1 MSGPDDLDYKRY
13 TGNVG
18 DDQARETEALLAN
31 LNSTD
36 VLFYPTSGL
45 NWQPIHT
52 FRHQCR
58 LFVYCD
64 WELRQAD
71 FVAAMSQLDH
81 PSFAKRPFLY
91 MQKLVED
98 AIKRHI
104 GQLPAMTQLPWVFTN
119 LEDDKITPWCEMVEL
134 NFKDDDASQP
144 VRLLYIAG
152 NPIEAYRSLFTSNQ
166 TAPKLVYLRQPGDI
180 PEAAWGA
187 FVADAGPL
195 ATVIQESQHR
205 PQHVLNDLIY
215 VA

>member
-13 TGNVG
+13 TGNAG

-36 VLFYPTSGL
+36 VLFYPACGL
-45 NWQPIHT
+45 NWQPLHT
-52 FRHQCR
+52 FRHQYR
-58 LFVYCD
+58 LCIYCD
-64 WELRQAD
+64 WETRQAD
-71 FVAAMSQLDH
+71 FVAAINQLDH
-81 PSFAKRPFLY
+81 PSFAEKPLLY

-119 LEDDKITPWCEMVEL
+119 LEDDQIKPWCEMVKL
-134 NFKDDDASQP
+134 SFKDDVPQP
-144 VRLLYIAG
+144 VWLLYIAG
-152 NPIEAYRSLFTSNQ
+152 NPIEAYRSLFTQHQ
-166 TAPKLVYLRQPGDI
+166 TAPKLVFLRQPGDI
-180 PEAAWGA
+180 PAAAWGA

-195 ATVIQESQHR
+195 ANVIQENQHR
-205 PQHVLNDLIY
+205 PQHVLNDLID